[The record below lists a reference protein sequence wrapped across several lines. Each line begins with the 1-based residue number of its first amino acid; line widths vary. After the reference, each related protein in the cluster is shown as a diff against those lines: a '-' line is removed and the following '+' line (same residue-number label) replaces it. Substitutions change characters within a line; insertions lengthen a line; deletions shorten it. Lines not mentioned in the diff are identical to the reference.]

1 MNDDELMHYGV
12 LGMKLG
18 VRRNPSKAFSKA
30 IRKAD
35 KLNEN
40 IDRAQTKVEKKTAKR
55 DKVAKRYAGW
65 GFAGRGDVAAATQ
78 RLYKAEKKL
87 KKKRTK
93 RAQKWRSNM
102 QKTFADVDVKSIDS
116 EVLSRGRE
124 YIDMLKK

>member
-12 LGMKLG
+12 LGMKWG

-55 DKVAKRYAGW
+55 DKVAKRSAGW

-78 RLYKAEKKL
+78 SLYKAE
-87 KKKRTK
+87 KRTK

>member
-1 MNDDELMHYGV
+1 MC
-12 LGMKLG
+12 LGC
-18 VRRNPSKAFSKA
+18 SAFDSA
-30 IRKAD
+30 AEITS
-35 KLNEN
+35 
-40 IDRAQTKVEKKTAKR
+40 Q
-55 DKVAKRYAGW
+55 

-87 KKKRTK
+87 KKKRTV

-102 QKTFADVDVKSIDS
+102 LKTFADVDVKSIDS